1 MSIQAINWARQ
12 VGATG
17 VLRAPEILVL
27 WQLAD
32 MADEAWSCW
41 PSQSSLA
48 RDTNQSLR
56 TINVQIGRLKTLG
69 LLRVE
74 SRHGPGGGRIGM
86 RYYLQEE
93 ALVTLS
99 EAAEE
104 EATIET
110 QASENNPNAETAHR
124 GNKRHAESAHRE
136 NERHAETAYRE
147 NERHAEIAYRAN
159 KRHAETAHRENER
172 HADSAFRSPKRR
184 IAYDLNADSRFG
196 HYKERA
202 RINPHESSSS
212 SVEERAHQAPA
223 PVERIDDD
231 DDDRI
236 FHRGVDLTAL
246 AEQLG
251 VDTDDH
257 DLAARVVNV
266 VLDRATTVVKAPA
279 RYVARAVET
288 DRAGLVAEAR
298 ATLTPSQPDTNQ
310 VSGASGPV
318 TEPVVHTDAVPC
330 TNPDHW
336 GSGYNLANCPAC
348 RGEAKTGQKF
358 LHVDDLTKDQ
368 IDRLPERF
376 RDWARSVRG
385 VNA

>member
-12 VGATG
+12 VGGTG

-56 TINVQIGRLKTLG
+56 TINTQIGRLKTLG

-74 SRHGPGGGRIGM
+74 SRHGTGGGRIGM

-93 ALVTLS
+93 ALFSLS

-104 EATIET
+104 DATTET
-110 QASENNPNAETAHR
+110 QASENNPNAETAYR
-124 GNKRHAESAHRE
+124 ENERHAESAHRE
-136 NERHAETAYRE
+136 NNLNAEFAYRT
-147 NERHAEIAYRAN
+147 NKPHA
-159 KRHAETAHRENER
+159 KSAHRENEG
-172 HADSAFRSPKRR
+172 HAESAVRSPKRR

-202 RINPHESSSS
+202 RINPHESSS
-212 SVEERAHQAPA
+212 VDERAHQAPG

-236 FHRGVDLTAL
+236 FHRGVDLTTL

-257 DLAARVVNV
+257 VLAARVVNV

-288 DRAGLVAEAR
+288 DRVGLVAEAR
-298 ATLTPSQPDTNQ
+298 ATLTPSQPDTAQ
-310 VSGASGPV
+310 GSGPSVPV

-336 GSGYNLANCPAC
+336 GSGYNLTNCPAC

-358 LHVDDLTKDQ
+358 LHVDDLTEDQ